1 MRTVAVLIT
10 LALCL
15 PLGAQSLSGVLD
27 IHAHSAPDSVPRKID
42 AVDMAKMDQARGM
55 RGAVLKNHYESTAS
69 LAYMVRKAVPGFEAF
84 GGIDLN
90 LSVGGINP
98 AAVERMSMITGGWGR
113 FVWMPTFDSENQVKY
128 SKEKRPFVSVSN
140 AGALLPAV
148 RSVIGIIAKH
158 NLILATGHS
167 TAKEGLM
174 LVREGRAQ
182 GVKHMVVTHAMIAP
196 IHMSVDE
203 MREAAGM
210 GAYIEFVYNG
220 LIGSYKE
227 FTFADYAKAIRVVG
241 PERCILSSDMG
252 QMANPQHADGL
263 VAFFAG
269 LKKQGLTDAEI
280 GKMSKENPARL
291 LELGI

>member
-1 MRTVAVLIT
+1 MRPAIAFTT

-98 AAVERMSMITGGWGR
+98 AAVERMGMTTGGWGR

-128 SKEKRPFVSVSN
+128 SKENRPYVSVSN

-148 RSVIGIIAKH
+148 RSVIAIIAKR

-182 GVKHMVVTHAMIAP
+182 GVKHMVVTHAVIAP
-196 IHMSVDE
+196 IHMSIDQ

-227 FTFADYAKAIRVVG
+227 FSFADYAKAIRAVG
-241 PERCILSSDMG
+241 PEHCILSSDMG
-252 QMANPQHADGL
+252 QVANPQHPDGL

-269 LKKQGLTDAEI
+269 LKKQGITDAEI